1 MFNLYL
7 IKLILYGKPLQVLN
21 FDFFKRQIVLSVTF
35 LVIELANSR
44 SKVLENIQ
52 EIKLQPV

>member
-7 IKLILYGKPLQVLN
+7 IKLILYGKPLQVLT